1 MAAMATRAA
10 GDGGAA
16 LVNGSLEAQECCTVV
31 RFEIAP
37 RRVDSLAAWN
47 DDYIYSCQWFT
58 GLKQLPDSPFRAVPD
73 YCVSD
78 LLAGCNAQA
87 RQTEVVPHREAC
99 HEPPSNAGAVL
110 VDPGKLRPATQFH
123 RDDETVNL
131 LRPFARRRLST
142 IRPFFVFMRTR
153 KPCVRRRR
161 RRLGW

>member
-1 MAAMATRAA
+1 MAAMARRAA
-10 GDGGAA
+10 GDSAG
-16 LVNGSLEAQECCTVV
+16 LVNGSLEALECCTVV
-31 RFEIAP
+31 RFEMTP
-37 RRVDSLAAWN
+37 RRVDSLTPWN
-47 DDYIYSCQWFT
+47 NYYVYSCQWFSC
-58 GLKQLPDSPFRAVPD
+58 LKQLPDSPFCAVPD
-73 YCVSD
+73 HSVSD

-87 RQTEVVPHREAC
+87 RRTKVVPQRKTC
-99 HEPPSNAGAVL
+99 HEPPSNAGALL

-123 RDDETVNL
+123 RDDETLNL